1 MKNCIRSCIP
11 LLLVLP
17 VFWLAS
23 CSGSKEGIQTVKPET
38 QKTPTPVPEVDTRI
52 YDYEDRYFVKDAS
65 IDRDTNVDDPLQAI
79 RVIQLKSGPN
89 QVLVLSKIEKVNGI
103 GVETWFGVEQ
113 PSFAPG
119 VYDIAQAANVRFY
132 RFFLGPNS
140 KRFDGKAFRGAIT
153 IERAQDGMLIGTMD
167 IMINGMTKSF
177 TEPSANFSSTLSGSF
192 RIKEVPIEAT
202 VVKGKQ

>member
-1 MKNCIRSCIP
+1 MDGIEQEPMDGTSF
-11 LLLVLP
+11 VYT
-17 VFWLAS
+17 FDDAS
-23 CSGSKEGIQTVKPET
+23 AAERHTVQYSESFGSRAIYKDGWWACARIDRVPWGFSPET
-38 QKTPTPVPEVDTRI
+38 LAR
-52 YDYEDRYFVKDAS
+52 
-65 IDRDTNVDDPLQAI
+65 
-79 RVIQLKSGPN
+79 
-89 QVLVLSKIEKVNGI
+89 
-103 GVETWFGVEQ
+103 
-113 PSFAPG
+113 FAPG